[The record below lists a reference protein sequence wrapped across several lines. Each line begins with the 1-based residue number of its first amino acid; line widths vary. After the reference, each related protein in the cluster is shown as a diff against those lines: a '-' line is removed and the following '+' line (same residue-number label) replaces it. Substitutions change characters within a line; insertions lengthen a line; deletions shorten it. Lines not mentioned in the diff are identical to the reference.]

1 MHAVSLEEEK
11 QTKVTADVH
20 SIAKLTYLAQD
31 EAASTEAECCS
42 SKNGYYFINTRWP
55 CRPLCCL

>member
-1 MHAVSLEEEK
+1 MRAVSLEEEK

-20 SIAKLTYLAQD
+20 SIAKLIYLAQD

-42 SKNGYYFINTRWP
+42 SKNG
-55 CRPLCCL
+55 